1 MFLYRRQNN
10 SRKEGTFMPRKGENI
25 YKRKDGRWEARYIK
39 SHDIS
44 GRAKY
49 GYVYGKSYREAK
61 QKQHN
66 ALAKLEDSLDT
77 GNNQVVL
84 YKSDVKALSVYWLT
98 SIEPQIKQSTFNKYN
113 NLLASYI
120 VPYLGDIE
128 INDLAVDKLYEWCNY
143 LLQKGGK
150 KENGISPKTVSDAL
164 SLIRRIICHAAS
176 RGYKTL
182 CTGKELSI
190 NQPSKEINV
199 LTRSE
204 QDALCR
210 YLYKHPCE
218 RNIGILLS
226 LFTGLRIGELCALDW
241 PDISLESGTIYIH
254 KNIQRVQ
261 TKENSEKKTEI
272 VITKPK
278 SQCSIRTIPIPEFL
292 ISFLKNADI
301 KRQGYLLTGNNKYL
315 EPRTMENHFH
325 KILDE
330 ISIRQVNFHTLRH
343 TFATRCIEVGFDIKS
358 LSEILGHANVNITL
372 NRYVHPP
379 LQLKKENMERLS
391 VFAVK

>member
-1 MFLYRRQNN
+1 MA
-10 SRKEGTFMPRKGENI
+10 RKGENI

-39 SHDIS
+39 SRDIS

-49 GYVYGKSYREAK
+49 GYVYGKSYREAR

-66 ALAKLEDSLDT
+66 ALIKVNASLDT
-77 GNNQVVL
+77 GNNQVAL
-84 YKSDVKALSVYWLT
+84 YKSDIKTLSVYWLT

-113 NLLASYI
+113 NLLVSYV
-120 VPYLGDIE
+120 VPYLGDIN
-128 INDLAVDKLYEWCNY
+128 INNLAVDKLYEWCNY

-150 KENGISPKTVSDAL
+150 KENGISAKTVSDAL
-164 SLIRRIICHAAS
+164 SLIRRIICYAVS

-190 NQPSKEINV
+190 NQPSKEFNV
-199 LTRSE
+199 LTQSE
-204 QDALCR
+204 QDILCR
-210 YLYKHPCE
+210 YLYAHQSE
-218 RNIGILLS
+218 RNVGILLS
-226 LFTGLRIGELCALDW
+226 LFSGLRIGELCALEW
-241 PDISLESGTIYIH
+241 SDISLESGTIYIH
-254 KNIQRVQ
+254 QNIQRVQ
-261 TKENSEKKTEI
+261 MKENSEKKTEI
-272 VITKPK
+272 VITTPK
-278 SQCSIRTIPIPEFL
+278 SQCSIRTIPIPEFI
-292 ISFLKNADI
+292 ISVLKNADI
-301 KRQGYLLTGNNKYL
+301 KRQGYLLTGNNRYL
-315 EPRTMENHFH
+315 EPRTMENYFH

-391 VFAVK
+391 VFAVE

>member
-1 MFLYRRQNN
+1 
-10 SRKEGTFMPRKGENI
+10 MPRKGENI
-25 YKRKDGRWEARYIK
+25 YKRKDGRWEGRYIK
-39 SHDIS
+39 SRDIL

-66 ALAKLEDSLDT
+66 ALMKLNDSLDT
-77 GNNQVVL
+77 EDNKVISYECNIKTL
-84 YKSDVKALSVYWLT
+84 SDYWLVT
-98 SIEPQIKQSTFNKYN
+98 IKPQIKQSTFNKYN
-113 NLLASYI
+113 NLLVSYI
-120 VPYLGDIE
+120 LPYLGDIN
-128 INDLAVDKLYEWCNY
+128 INNLSVDKLYEWCNY
-143 LLQKGGK
+143 LLEKGGK
-150 KENGISPKTVSDAL
+150 KESGISAKTVSDAL
-164 SLIRRIICHAAS
+164 SLIRRIICYAVS

-199 LTRSE
+199 LTQSE
-204 QDALCR
+204 QDILCR
-210 YLYKHPCE
+210 YLYVHQSE
-218 RNIGILLS
+218 RNVGILLS
-226 LFTGLRIGELCALDW
+226 LFSGLRIGELCALEW
-241 PDISLESGTIYIH
+241 SDISLECGTIYIH
-254 KNIQRVQ
+254 QNIQRIQ
-261 TKENSEKKTEI
+261 IKESSGKKTEI
-272 VITKPK
+272 VITTPK
-278 SQCSIRTIPIPEFL
+278 SQCSIRTIPIPEFI
-292 ISFLKNADI
+292 ISVLKNADI
-301 KRQGYLLTGNNKYL
+301 KRQGYLLTGNNRYL

-358 LSEILGHANVNITL
+358 LSEILGHSNVNITL

>member
-1 MFLYRRQNN
+1 
-10 SRKEGTFMPRKGENI
+10 MPRKGENI
-25 YKRKDGRWEARYIK
+25 YKRKDGRWEGRYIK
-39 SHDIS
+39 SHDSS

-61 QKQHN
+61 QKQRS
-66 ALAKLEDSLDT
+66 ALVDLKDSFNNE
-77 GNNQVVL
+77 NNQVISH
-84 YKSDVKALSVYWLT
+84 KSNIKTLSDDWLV
-98 SIEPQIKQSTFNKYN
+98 SIKPQIKQSTFNKYS
-113 NLLASYI
+113 NLLDSYI
-120 VPYLGDIE
+120 LPYLGDID
-128 INDLAVDKLYEWCNY
+128 IDNLAVDKLYECCNY

-150 KENGISPKTVSDAL
+150 KGSGVSAKTVSDAL
-164 SLIRRIICHAAS
+164 SVIRRIISYAGS
-176 RGYKTL
+176 RGYNTL

-204 QDALCR
+204 RDILCQ
-210 YLYKHPCE
+210 YLYNHQSE
-218 RNIGILLS
+218 RNQGILLS
-226 LFTGLRIGELCALDW
+226 LFTGLRIGELCALEW
-241 PDISLESGTIYIH
+241 NDISLESGTIYVH
-254 KNIQRVQ
+254 QNIQRIQ
-261 TKENSEKKTEI
+261 TKESSAKKTKV
-272 VITKPK
+272 VITTPK
-278 SQCSIRTIPIPEFL
+278 SQCSIRTIPIPEFI
-292 ISFLKNADI
+292 ISMLKSANI
-301 KRQGYLLTGNNKYL
+301 EHKGYLLTGNKRYL

-325 KILDE
+325 KILNE

-379 LQLKKENMERLS
+379 FQLKKENMERLS

>member
-1 MFLYRRQNN
+1 
-10 SRKEGTFMPRKGENI
+10 MPRKGENI

-164 SLIRRIICHAAS
+164 SLIRRIICHASS

-199 LTRSE
+199 LTRS
-204 QDALCR
+204 DR
-210 YLYKHPCE
+210 
-218 RNIGILLS
+218 
-226 LFTGLRIGELCALDW
+226 TLCA
-241 PDISLESGTIYIH
+241 DIYTSIH
-254 KNIQRVQ
+254 AK
-261 TKENSEKKTEI
+261 
-272 VITKPK
+272 
-278 SQCSIRTIPIPEFL
+278 
-292 ISFLKNADI
+292 
-301 KRQGYLLTGNNKYL
+301 
-315 EPRTMENHFH
+315 
-325 KILDE
+325 
-330 ISIRQVNFHTLRH
+330 
-343 TFATRCIEVGFDIKS
+343 
-358 LSEILGHANVNITL
+358 EILGFYYHYLPVYGLGSFVPWIGL
-372 NRYVHPP
+372 IYR
-379 LQLKKENMERLS
+379 LKVEPYIFIKTFSAYKRKKI
-391 VFAVK
+391 VKKRQKL

>member
-1 MFLYRRQNN
+1 
-10 SRKEGTFMPRKGENI
+10 MPRKGENI
-25 YKRKDGRWEARYIK
+25 YKRKDGRWEGRYIK
-39 SHDIS
+39 SYDNT

-66 ALAKLEDSLDT
+66 ALVELKDSFEIE
-77 GNNQVVL
+77 NNQVIS
-84 YKSDVKALSVYWLT
+84 YKSNIKTLSDDWLA
-98 SIEPQIKQSTFNKYN
+98 SIKPQIKQSTFNKYN

-120 VPYLGDIE
+120 VPYLGDID
-128 INDLAVDKLYEWCNY
+128 INNLAVDKLYECCNS

-150 KENGISPKTVSDAL
+150 KGSGLSAKTVSDAL
-164 SLIRRIICHAAS
+164 SLIRRIVRYAGS
-176 RGYKTL
+176 QGYNTL

-190 NQPSKEINV
+190 NQPSKEISV

-204 QDALCR
+204 QDILYQ
-210 YLYKHPCE
+210 YLYNHQSE
-218 RNIGILLS
+218 RNIGILLC
-226 LFTGLRIGELCALDW
+226 LFTGLRIGELCALEW
-241 PDISLESGTIYIH
+241 ADISLESGTIYVH
-254 KNIQRVQ
+254 QNIQRIQ
-261 TKENSEKKTEI
+261 IKENRKKKTEV
-272 VITKPK
+272 VITTPK
-278 SQCSIRTIPIPEFL
+278 SQCSIRIIPIPDFI
-292 ISFLKNADI
+292 ISILKNADI
-301 KRQGYLLTGNNKYL
+301 EHQGYLLTGSKRYL

-325 KILDE
+325 KVLDE
-330 ISIRQVNFHTLRH
+330 ISIRHVNFHTLRH

-379 LQLKKENMERLS
+379 FQLKKENMERLS